1 MGEGSEWIEASSGEN
16 NRSCETHT
24 KNLSRR
30 QKENRGCYTCTLGEV
45 SGGEEERCLDPREA
59 CCESRGGLSCL
70 KANGSSAWVK
80 FGGANTESL
89 ALPNLQLLLVAQGD
103 VLALVILEF

>member
-70 KANGSSAWVK
+70 KPMAPQHGSGI
-80 FGGANTESL
+80 GGANTE
-89 ALPNLQLLLVAQGD
+89 ALPNLHLLLVAQGD